1 MKKIIIIVSIAIAIP
16 SLLFLFLFLKN
27 RNNVPVEKG
36 KIIVPVGNKQL
47 PIADYSQNAKKIID
61 DKNIVIDET
70 EEYDI
75 LGFSYNNQRGFLISI
90 KSSDNLEVTRKKAE
104 SELLSKL
111 EISKEDICLLDVSVN
126 VSKDIDENLA
136 GRNFGLSFCPNGK
149 PFK

>member
-1 MKKIIIIVSIAIAIP
+1 MKKIIIIISIAIAIP

-36 KIIVPVGNKQL
+36 KIIIPAGNKQL
-47 PIADYSQNAKKIID
+47 PIADYSQNAKRIID
-61 DKNIVIDET
+61 DKDIVIDET

-75 LGFSYNNQRGFLISI
+75 LGFSYNNQRSFLISI
-90 KSSDNLEVTRKKAE
+90 KSSDNLEETRKKAE
-104 SELLSKL
+104 NELLSKL
-111 EISKEDICLLDVSVN
+111 EISGEDACLLDVSVN